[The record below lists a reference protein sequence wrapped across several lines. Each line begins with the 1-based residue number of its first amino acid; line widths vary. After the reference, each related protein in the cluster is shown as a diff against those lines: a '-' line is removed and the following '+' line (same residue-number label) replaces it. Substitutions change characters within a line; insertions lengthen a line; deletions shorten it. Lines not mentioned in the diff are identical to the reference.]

1 MALTFGDNIHTK
13 TFTPQEYLV
22 EVLNSAKNKNVIIS
36 LEGITNKVFVILK
49 LIRELAFKIHRLV
62 NKIKNI
68 NSNQMINVLIFCR
81 KSEKRKWTLLV
92 LEETEIDQYTFSIKH
107 LTDLKPLVIRSVNHL
122 DFNNYEVWIV
132 LFFSKKKF

>member
-22 EVLNSAKNKNVIIS
+22 EVLSSAKNKNVIIS

-62 NKIKNI
+62 KKIKN
-68 NSNQMINVLIFCR
+68 
-81 KSEKRKWTLLV
+81 E
-92 LEETEIDQYTFSIKH
+92 Y
-107 LTDLKPLVIRSVNHL
+107 
-122 DFNNYEVWIV
+122 
-132 LFFSKKKF
+132 